1 MDQRPSFAELVQP
14 ILAEGRH
21 LELLPRD
28 IALLATIKD
37 EIERNPDG
45 LLTIPYSAVQDLS
58 SRIDLLDVRDPQKAE
73 RRVSESMTRLLN
85 GGCLLKAEIA
95 RLRLGGD
102 AEYQITSLGEAIAD
116 WHVAQSKFSGEPLTA
131 IFKVFISQLARIVED
146 AEHAATADAWQR
158 NVLPQMQHALRDML
172 VSIHRHQNAL
182 DRRHAEMREFIPTL
196 LTANS
201 EDSINQ
207 CEDQL
212 AQVTKTIEDLQE
224 AVLSSTS
231 TAFALIDK
239 IADLAKPHAL
249 VGFDGVY
256 EDLIRR
262 LQSTAAWITQR
273 AIDWMDHHSVVH
285 TFLRTIVRV
294 DRQRRVTDALKRSI
308 ADVPG
313 WSLEVAD
320 EPRFWRMR
328 TDVARTGPSKP
339 PPRAAKKKVGHV
351 RQFDEVPVDAVPE
364 LLLRYLNDDL
374 SKGESRASRLFAA
387 VLPSMP
393 NTNRVAAY
401 YPWLIGKMTQA
412 GQFDSRT
419 RNWLR
424 ITPSIEIEDLRVTK

>member
-1 MDQRPSFAELVQP
+1 MDQRIPFAELIQP
-14 ILAEGRH
+14 ILAEGRQ
-21 LELLPRD
+21 LDLSPRD
-28 IALLATIKD
+28 IALLVVIKD
-37 EIERNPDG
+37 EIERNAEG
-45 LLTIPYSAVQDLS
+45 LLTVPYTAIQDLS

-73 RRVSESMTRLLN
+73 RRVSESMSRLLT

-95 RLRLGGD
+95 RLRLAGD
-102 AEYQITSLGEAIAD
+102 AGYQITTLGEAIAD
-116 WHVAQSKFSGEPLTA
+116 WHVAQSRFSGEPLTA

-146 AEHAATADAWQR
+146 AERAATVDAWQQD
-158 NVLPQMQHALRDML
+158 VLPQMQHALRDML

-196 LTANS
+196 LTGNS
-201 EDSINQ
+201 EDSISQ

-212 AQVTKTIEDLQE
+212 AHVTKTIEDLQE

-239 IADLAKPHAL
+239 IADLAKPHAV

-256 EDLIRR
+256 DDLIRR

-294 DRQRRVTDALKRSI
+294 DRQRRVTEALKRSI
-308 ADVPG
+308 AHVPG
-313 WSLEVAD
+313 WSLEVAN

-328 TDVARTGPSKP
+328 TDFARPGPSKP
-339 PPRAAKKKVGHV
+339 PPRAAKKHEGRK
-351 RQFDEVPVDAVPE
+351 FDEVPVDAVPE
-364 LLLRYLNDDL
+364 LLLRHL
-374 SKGESRASRLFAA
+374 SENLATGDAYASRLFEATLA
-387 VLPSMP
+387 SMP

-401 YPWLIGKMTQA
+401 YPWLIGQMTQA
-412 GQFDSRT
+412 GQLDT
-419 RNWLR
+419 RMRAWR
-424 ITPSIEIEDLRVTK
+424 RVTPSIEIEDLRVTK

>member
-1 MDQRPSFAELVQP
+1 MNQRLPFAELVQP
-14 ILAEGRH
+14 ILADGRQ
-21 LELLPRD
+21 LELSSRD

-45 LLTIPYSAVQDLS
+45 LLTIPYSAIQDLS

-73 RRVSESMTRLLN
+73 QRVSGSMTRLLT

-95 RLRLGGD
+95 RLRLSGN
-102 AEYQITSLGEAIAD
+102 AEYQITSLGEAVAD
-116 WHVAQSKFSGEPLTA
+116 WHVTQSKFSGEPLTA
-131 IFKVFISQLARIVED
+131 IFKVFINQLARIVED
-146 AEHAATADAWQR
+146 AESAATSDAWQCD
-158 NVLPQMQHALRDML
+158 VLPQMQHALRDML

-201 EDSINQ
+201 EESISQ

-212 AQVTKTIEDLQE
+212 AQVTKTIEDLQA

-231 TAFALIDK
+231 TAFSLVDR
-239 IADLAKPHAL
+239 IADLAKPYAPQ
-249 VGFDGVY
+249 GFEAIYD
-256 EDLIRR
+256 DLIRR

-294 DRQRRVTDALKRSI
+294 DRQRRVTGALKRSI

-328 TDVARTGPSKP
+328 TDVARAGPSKP
-339 PPRAAKKKVGHV
+339 PPRTAKRPDGHV
-351 RQFDEVPVDAVPE
+351 RKFDEVPADAVPE
-364 LLLRYLNDDL
+364 LLLSYLNAYL
-374 SKGESRASRLFAA
+374 AAGEACASRLFDA
-387 VLPSMP
+387 VLSEMP

-412 GQFDSRT
+412 GQFDART
-419 RNWLR
+419 RDWRR
-424 ITPSIEIEDLRVTK
+424 ITPSIEIEELRITK

>member
-1 MDQRPSFAELVQP
+1 MDQRIPFAELIQP
-14 ILAEGRH
+14 ILAEGRR
-21 LELLPRD
+21 LDLFPRD
-28 IALLATIKD
+28 IALLAVVKD
-37 EIERNPDG
+37 EIERNTDG
-45 LLTIPYSAVQDLS
+45 LLTIPYSAIQDLS

-95 RLRLGGD
+95 RLRLAGD
-102 AEYQITSLGEAIAD
+102 AEYQITSLGEAIAE
-116 WHVAQSKFSGEPLTA
+116 WHVAQSRFSGEPLTA
-131 IFKVFISQLARIVED
+131 IFKVFISQLSRIVGD
-146 AEHAATADAWQR
+146 AESAATSDAWQR
-158 NVLPQMQHALRDML
+158 DVLPQMQHALRDML

-182 DRRHAEMREFIPTL
+182 DRRHAEMREFIPSL

-201 EDSINQ
+201 EDSIGQ

-212 AQVTKTIEDLQE
+212 AQVTKTIEDLQD

-231 TAFALIDK
+231 TAFSLIDK
-239 IADLAKPHAL
+239 IADLAKPHAV

-256 EDLIRR
+256 DDLVRR

-273 AIDWMDHHSVVH
+273 AIDWMEHHSVVH

-294 DRQRRVTDALKRSI
+294 DRQRRVTEALKRSI
-308 ADVPG
+308 ANVPG

-328 TDVARTGPSKP
+328 TDIDRPGPSKP
-339 PPRAAKKKVGHV
+339 PPRATKK
-351 RQFDEVPVDAVPE
+351 RADREFDEVPVDTVPE
-364 LLLRYLNDDL
+364 LLLRYLKDDL
-374 SKGESRASRLFAA
+374 TTGDACASRLFGATLSA
-387 VLPSMP
+387 MP

-412 GQFDSRT
+412 GQLDT
-419 RNWLR
+419 RMRAWRR
-424 ITPSIEIEDLRVTK
+424 ITFSIEIEELRVTK